1 MGSEIYGRI
10 IFQHSWLLM
19 ICYTG
24 ELCWN
29 FRTISKTSHVF
40 RISKISNIREIIF
53 QTFSFFQKTV
63 HTINRKAR
71 KRGIVLETTE
81 KNTIFTKLS
90 KSFKSITWLKKNA
103 AFRSTVAVVLTVIVF
118 GVLVNFLDKGIQLL
132 VSLIG

>member
-1 MGSEIYGRI
+1 MRI
-10 IFQHSWLLM
+10 CVPVHFPAQLVADDLLWGTVLEFPYYAFLM
-19 ICYTG
+19 Q
-24 ELCWN
+24 
-29 FRTISKTSHVF
+29 KT
-40 RISKISNIREIIF
+40 SNIREIIF

-132 VSLIG
+132 VGLIG

>member
-1 MGSEIYGRI
+1 M
-10 IFQHSWLLM
+10 
-19 ICYTG
+19 
-24 ELCWN
+24 
-29 FRTISKTSHVF
+29 
-40 RISKISNIREIIF
+40 
-53 QTFSFFQKTV
+53 
-63 HTINRKAR
+63 
-71 KRGIVLETTE
+71 ETTE